1 MPVSSLS
8 TFQKAA
14 QRKAF
19 TEAALGALRPQFTAA
34 DAPALLALILH
45 DAATYDPVTKT
56 GGYDGSILLS
66 RWVEQSSLHEY
77 KGNKPKADTLRHAKC
92 SILLAR
98 VGPQS
103 SQNLQT

>member
-19 TEAALGALRPQFTAA
+19 TQAALGALRPQFTAA

-66 RWVEQSSLHEY
+66 RWVDRAVEICAMQGKQMETKGTLCPCQVLDLVVLQSSCTA
-77 KGNKPKADTLRHAKC
+77 G
-92 SILLAR
+92 
-98 VGPQS
+98 
-103 SQNLQT
+103 